1 MRSEST
7 PGRCLITGASGFI
20 GGALFDRLQQTG
32 VPVRGT
38 SRQTASVAG
47 DWVQVAELGRY
58 TDWSAALRGCDV
70 VVHAAG
76 RAHVL
81 QEQVQDPLEAFRE
94 VNVQG
99 TLALARQA
107 LEAGVRRFV
116 FISSIG
122 ANGAETFPGQP
133 FNEAC
138 DPRPQQAYARSK
150 LEAEQALQALLTGT
164 AMEWVIVRPPL
175 VYASQAPGNFA
186 RLLQLVA
193 RRLPLPLGRVD
204 NARSMVALQNL
215 TGFLQLCLHHPAA
228 AGEVFVIADG
238 EDISTARLVEL
249 MAQGMGQPSRLVPV
263 PPALLRW
270 GLKALGR
277 EGMGQQLCGSLQVD
291 ASKARNLLGWRPEVS
306 VDDALRESARQW
318 LARRSDA

>member
-1 MRSEST
+1 MQSEPM
-7 PGRCLITGASGFI
+7 PGRCLVTGASGFI
-20 GGALFDRLQQTG
+20 GGALFHRLRQAG
-32 VPVRGT
+32 MPVRGT
-38 SRQTASVAG
+38 SRQPVITSG
-47 DWVQVAELGRY
+47 DWVQVGALGRS
-58 TDWSAALRGCDV
+58 TDWSTALQGCDV

-76 RAHVL
+76 RAHVMHDP
-81 QEQVQDPLEAFRE
+81 VQDPLEAFRE

-107 LEAGVRRFV
+107 LEMGVQRFV

-122 ANGAETFPGQP
+122 ANGAETLPGQP

-150 LEAEQALQALLTGT
+150 LEAEQALQTLLTGT
-164 AMEWVIVRPPL
+164 SMEWVIVRPPL
-175 VYASQAPGNFA
+175 VYASQAPGNFS

-204 NARSMVALQNL
+204 NARSMIALQNL
-215 TGFLQLCLHHPAA
+215 TGFLELCLHHPAA

-249 MAQGMGQPSRLVPV
+249 MAQGMGRSSRLLPV
-263 PPALLRW
+263 PPRLLRW

-277 EGMGQQLCGSLQVD
+277 DGMGQQLCGSLQVD

-306 VDDALRESARQW
+306 AANALRDSARQW
-318 LARRSDA
+318 LARRSGT